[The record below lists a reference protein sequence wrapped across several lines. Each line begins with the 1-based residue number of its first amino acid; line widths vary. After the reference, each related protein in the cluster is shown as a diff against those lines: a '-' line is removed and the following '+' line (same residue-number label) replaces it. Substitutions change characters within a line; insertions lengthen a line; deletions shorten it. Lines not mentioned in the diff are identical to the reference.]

1 MSRYEGLHRWAPGMA
16 TADAVAAAARR
27 EAPKPVPTWGGRPGD
42 PGLADAPTGQLQA
55 LESCARCGQPL
66 KDANCPDEC
75 DCDDEPE
82 DTSRA
87 HPMYA
92 PRRAATVVAFLRGVR
107 RGRRAAAA
115 EGVTAERFGLPLSGR
130 GPERSTAALA
140 ERYGASI
147 WQGDDAS
154 PLDRSGDDVRRPW
167 M

>member
-42 PGLADAPTGQLQA
+42 PGLDVAPTEQL
-55 LESCARCGQPL
+55 ERV
-66 KDANCPDEC
+66 DEQ
-75 DCDDEPE
+75 DGGDDGDEPAE
-82 DTSRA
+82 SIWA
-87 HPMYA
+87 A
-92 PRRAATVVAFLRGVR
+92 PNPGAPADKALFLNTFFRGVR
-107 RGRRAAAA
+107 LGRRAAAA

-140 ERYGASI
+140 ERYGDSI